1 MAEALI
7 VRASFSDDRVRRCGN
22 GVRGGASLAAALT
35 RLQEMLSGQEDM
47 NSSLSN
53 QLVSVT
59 AATVRRLQA
68 CAGLL
73 ARAVLVV
80 GLAVSAAAAGA
91 QTSVTLYGGA
101 RGGGDFED
109 ASGNG
114 NIFKLKSGGAASAS
128 IDWLLDDGRVGQVF
142 YSFQRS
148 ALPGKAFGQ
157 PVDVAVNISYLHLG
171 GRAYFEGDAR
181 NGGGYVVGGLGAT
194 FFSPGLGGL
203 DDEIRASANLGI
215 GWEWPLAR
223 NIALRTELRG
233 YLTLINSSGQF
244 FCSGGCVVSI
254 RGNTVTQAEAMLGL
268 SIGF

>member
-1 MAEALI
+1 
-7 VRASFSDDRVRRCGN
+7 
-22 GVRGGASLAAALT
+22 
-35 RLQEMLSGQEDM
+35 M
-47 NSSLSN
+47 NSSLVN
-53 QLVSVT
+53 RFVPG
-59 AATVRRLQA
+59 AAAPVGCLRA
-68 CAGLL
+68 GAGLL
-73 ARAVLVV
+73 ARGVLVAA
-80 GLAVSAAAAGA
+80 LALSTAAAGA

-114 NIFKLKSGGAASAS
+114 NTFKLKSGGAVSAS
-128 IDWLLDDGRVGQVF
+128 VDWLLDDGRVGQVF

-157 PVDVAVNISYLHLG
+157 SADVTVNISYLHLG
-171 GRAYFEGDAR
+171 GRAYFDGDAK

-203 DDEIRASANLGI
+203 SDEVRASANVGV
-215 GWEWPLAR
+215 GWDWPLAR
-223 NIALRTELRG
+223 NVAVRTELRG
-233 YLTLINSSGQF
+233 YVTLINSSGQF

-254 RGNTVTQAEAMLGL
+254 RGTTLAQAEGMVGL

>member
-1 MAEALI
+1 VAQWLS
-7 VRASFSDDRVRRCGN
+7 RAGFPGR
-22 GVRGGASLAAALT
+22 AALVAA
-35 RLQEMLSGQEDM
+35 LV
-47 NSSLSN
+47 
-53 QLVSVT
+53 VSVG
-59 AATVRRLQA
+59 AA
-68 CAGLL
+68 
-73 ARAVLVV
+73 
-80 GLAVSAAAAGA
+80 SA
-91 QTSVTLYGGA
+91 QTSVTIYGGA
-101 RGGGDFED
+101 RGGGGFDD

-114 NIFKLKSGGAASAS
+114 NTFKLKSGAAASAS
-128 IDWLLDDGRVGQVF
+128 VDWLLDDGRVAQLF

-157 PVDVAVNISYLHLG
+157 SADVAVNVSYLHLG

-203 DDEIRASANLGI
+203 SDEVRASANVGL

-223 NIALRTELRG
+223 NVAVRTELRG

-254 RGNTVTQAEAMLGL
+254 RGTTLAQAEGMVGV

>member
-1 MAEALI
+1 
-7 VRASFSDDRVRRCGN
+7 
-22 GVRGGASLAAALT
+22 
-35 RLQEMLSGQEDM
+35 M
-47 NSSLSN
+47 NSSLVN
-53 QLVSVT
+53 RFVSAT
-59 AATVRRLQA
+59 AAPMGRLRA
-68 CAGLL
+68 GAGLL
-73 ARAVLVV
+73 TRGVLVAA
-80 GLAVSAAAAGA
+80 LAISAAAAGA

-101 RGGGDFED
+101 RGGGDFDD

-114 NIFKLKSGGAASAS
+114 NTFKLKSGAAASVS
-128 IDWLLDDGRVGQVF
+128 VDWLLDDGRVGQVF
-142 YSFQRS
+142 YSYQRS

-157 PVDVAVNISYLHLG
+157 PADVTVNISYLHLG

-181 NGGGYVVGGLGAT
+181 NGGGYVVGGVGAT

-203 DDEIRASANLGI
+203 DDEVRASANLGI

-223 NIALRTELRG
+223 NVALRTELRG

-254 RGNTVTQAEAMLGL
+254 SGNTVGQVEGMVGL

>member
-1 MAEALI
+1 
-7 VRASFSDDRVRRCGN
+7 
-22 GVRGGASLAAALT
+22 
-35 RLQEMLSGQEDM
+35 M
-47 NSSLSN
+47 NSSLVN
-53 QLVSVT
+53 RFVPG
-59 AATVRRLQA
+59 AAAPVGRLRA
-68 CAGLL
+68 GAGLL
-73 ARAVLVV
+73 ARGVLVA

-114 NIFKLKSGGAASAS
+114 NTFKLKSGGAVSAS
-128 IDWLLDDGRVGQVF
+128 VDWLLDDGRVGQVF

-157 PVDVAVNISYLHLG
+157 PADVSVNISYLHLG
-171 GRAYFEGDAR
+171 GRAYFDGDAR

-203 DDEIRASANLGI
+203 SDEVRASANVGI
-215 GWEWPLAR
+215 GWDWPLAR
-223 NIALRTELRG
+223 NVAVRTELRG
-233 YLTLINSSGQF
+233 YVTLINSSGQF

-254 RGNTVTQAEAMLGL
+254 RGTTLAQAEGMVGL